1 MKGMRSQVE
10 ALKKDPGRKLSV
22 TDIKREG
29 YMPWATHHRTI
40 VGVIRADMTGPN
52 LLKAKE
58 EGEGKQRR
66 YTIEARNLIKYLT
79 AYGPVLMSMVRKPQT
94 PHGKL
99 GAKRRKGR

>member
-1 MKGMRSQVE
+1 MRSQVE
-10 ALKKDPGRKLSV
+10 ALKKDPRRKLSV

-52 LLKAKE
+52 LLKATE

-66 YTIEARNLIKYLT
+66 YTVEARNLIKYLT
-79 AYGPVLMSMVRKPQT
+79 AYGPALMSMVRKPQKA
-94 PHGKL
+94 HAKL